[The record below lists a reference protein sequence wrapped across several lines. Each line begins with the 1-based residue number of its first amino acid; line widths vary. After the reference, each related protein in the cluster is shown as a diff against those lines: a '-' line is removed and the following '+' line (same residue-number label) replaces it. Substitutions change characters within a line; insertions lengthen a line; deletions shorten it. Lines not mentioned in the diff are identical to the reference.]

1 MGREAEGNPVFGTF
15 TPLEGVSLPSADL
28 IFSEHI
34 DQSLRPTALWKKTG
48 IVHAGESGPGCAV
61 GCIYCNQISLDKNT
75 NGDKIAGYL
84 SCGVDGGISVNSRLM
99 VGNKIDQEIAADDL
113 INAIGQYPYY
123 ETSSS
128 VILENFNDPGMDWGK
143 TVEIMKRMV
152 TELQHTGPILFITK
166 MGITPNY
173 AEQIR
178 KVKEMG
184 GRPIC
189 IVTYSGMPQE
199 IEPINGKARLKTMEQ
214 MHNAGIPVI
223 VSMRPMITGINAT
236 EGKIKETIHDTQ
248 QFADISTVGGLF
260 VYRGVTAEA
269 FSKAGYPLPPEYT
282 AIDYPVAKIL
292 PDGIKKLVRQ
302 VASDMGIS
310 TPVHNNTSCAV
321 SQLMTLKYHQPTPD
335 RLAHWSG
342 DTKPKFESVCSAYCH
357 RDQLAVCKEKSEESP
372 QKVAELAKR
381 KLERMGY
388 PDYRVIPSVTQAG
401 LLLVE
406 GNYKRPGS
414 FLIEQLFA
422 VSESSGWYVNNLP
435 SYEGLVHR
443 SRQAIE
449 EDMGLTDFNSIFAG
463 AILVGQEWHVFVDGT
478 IDQWNNELAARWLR
492 SRNRARIQVENAR
505 QLLSPA
511 GFEEIK
517 KRFMKSSQE
526 AGQLQTEKELSEQ
539 LFDLLRKMQVY
550 HLQESSR

>member
-269 FSKAGYPLPPEYT
+269 
-282 AIDYPVAKIL
+282 
-292 PDGIKKLVRQ
+292 
-302 VASDMGIS
+302 
-310 TPVHNNTSCAV
+310 
-321 SQLMTLKYHQPTPD
+321 
-335 RLAHWSG
+335 
-342 DTKPKFESVCSAYCH
+342 
-357 RDQLAVCKEKSEESP
+357 
-372 QKVAELAKR
+372 
-381 KLERMGY
+381 
-388 PDYRVIPSVTQAG
+388 
-401 LLLVE
+401 
-406 GNYKRPGS
+406 
-414 FLIEQLFA
+414 
-422 VSESSGWYVNNLP
+422 
-435 SYEGLVHR
+435 
-443 SRQAIE
+443 
-449 EDMGLTDFNSIFAG
+449 
-463 AILVGQEWHVFVDGT
+463 
-478 IDQWNNELAARWLR
+478 
-492 SRNRARIQVENAR
+492 
-505 QLLSPA
+505 
-511 GFEEIK
+511 
-517 KRFMKSSQE
+517 
-526 AGQLQTEKELSEQ
+526 
-539 LFDLLRKMQVY
+539 
-550 HLQESSR
+550 

>member
-1 MGREAEGNPVFGTF
+1 MSIESNNSNKYVRPMGREAEGNPVFGTF

-75 NGDKIAGYL
+75 NG
-84 SCGVDGGISVNSRLM
+84 
-99 VGNKIDQEIAADDL
+99 NKIDQEIAADDL

-152 TELQHTGPILFITK
+152 TELQHTPPILFITK

-189 IVTYSGMPQE
+189 ILTYSGMPQE

-248 QFADISTVGGLF
+248 QFADIYTVGGLF

-292 PDGIKKLVRQ
+292 PDGIKK
-302 VASDMGIS
+302 
-310 TPVHNNTSCAV
+310 
-321 SQLMTLKYHQPTPD
+321 
-335 RLAHWSG
+335 
-342 DTKPKFESVCSAYCH
+342 
-357 RDQLAVCKEKSEESP
+357 
-372 QKVAELAKR
+372 
-381 KLERMGY
+381 
-388 PDYRVIPSVTQAG
+388 
-401 LLLVE
+401 
-406 GNYKRPGS
+406 
-414 FLIEQLFA
+414 
-422 VSESSGWYVNNLP
+422 
-435 SYEGLVHR
+435 
-443 SRQAIE
+443 
-449 EDMGLTDFNSIFAG
+449 
-463 AILVGQEWHVFVDGT
+463 
-478 IDQWNNELAARWLR
+478 
-492 SRNRARIQVENAR
+492 
-505 QLLSPA
+505 
-511 GFEEIK
+511 
-517 KRFMKSSQE
+517 
-526 AGQLQTEKELSEQ
+526 
-539 LFDLLRKMQVY
+539 
-550 HLQESSR
+550 